1 MSGMLNVH
9 RKPGEKV
16 LMLKDLKVTK
26 SEDSNGF
33 TTLNVV
39 SKVKQSEGK
48 EKSNKNRNKKKKRK
62 KKEDKNL
69 ITIQKGI

>member
-39 SKVKQSEGK
+39 SKVK
-48 EKSNKNRNKKKKRK
+48 
-62 KKEDKNL
+62 
-69 ITIQKGI
+69 

>member
-9 RKPGEKV
+9 RKPGDRV

-26 SEDSNGF
+26 SEDANGF

-39 SKVKQSEGK
+39 SKVKQTESK
-48 EKSNKNRNKKKKRK
+48 EKRKNRKLKKKRK

-69 ITIQKGI
+69 LTI